1 MNIESIVQQIAGEV
15 AKNPQMLT
23 NLLQHPYSTIGNATN
38 NDNVSKEEASQ
49 VVTAVSQLAC
59 GSAVDFGSLAS
70 MASSFL
76 GQNNG
81 SVHQLANALLGSG
94 SSQGVNV
101 TNGIDAAKIMNNIA
115 SGVDLSDG
123 LGMDDLLRVAGKFF
137 GGK

>member
-23 NLLQHPYSTIGNATN
+23 SLLQHPYSTIGNATN

-59 GSAVDFGSLAS
+59 GSAVDFSNLAS

-101 TNGIDAAKIMNNIA
+101 TNGIDAAKIMSNIA